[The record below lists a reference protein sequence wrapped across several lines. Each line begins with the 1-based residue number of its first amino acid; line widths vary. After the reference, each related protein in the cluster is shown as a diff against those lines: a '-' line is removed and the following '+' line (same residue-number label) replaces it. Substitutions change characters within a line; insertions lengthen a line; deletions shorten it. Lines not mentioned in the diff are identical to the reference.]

1 MLFEMDGTINV
12 HLEKAN
18 LSFTHL
24 EGAILAL
31 AHLEGAN
38 LYEAHLEG
46 ADLHR
51 THLEGTYLYKTH
63 LGGTSLRNAF
73 FDNNSVFQYVL
84 FKDEWFGSVLLAD
97 THWGGMNLS
106 LVNWRQI
113 EILGDEYEARRPKR
127 LDGKTK
133 DRDNWIRDY
142 RRAVRGYRQLATILL
157 EQGLNEDAARFS
169 YRAQLLQR
177 RVQWFQMFQRG
188 IKLRQRIQILRGWLF
203 SWFLFLLAGYGYRL
217 GRSFLAYLL
226 VISLFMALYRFIDPH
241 LVWSEAFVV
250 SMTAFHGRGFS
261 PSSFSPGDPLSIISA
276 IEAFVGLI
284 IEVTFIATLT
294 QRFFNR

>member
-1 MLFEMDGTINV
+1 MLRKLPSLFYHLLDLAPKQLLAQPTALFQQPLPADREAWRAYWDVLNQPWRTEPEIDKERQEKLALYRSIIPDPKKGIYSFKRVKLDRADIEWLLATHENGRGPVDWSDKSQRNRKWIDLRGADLRGVDLQRLPLARTLGWYDRTEWLQATSEQGVSVLFEMDCTINV

-133 DRDNWIRDY
+133 D
-142 RRAVRGYRQLATILL
+142 
-157 EQGLNEDAARFS
+157 
-169 YRAQLLQR
+169 
-177 RVQWFQMFQRG
+177 
-188 IKLRQRIQILRGWLF
+188 
-203 SWFLFLLAGYGYRL
+203 
-217 GRSFLAYLL
+217 
-226 VISLFMALYRFIDPH
+226 
-241 LVWSEAFVV
+241 
-250 SMTAFHGRGFS
+250 
-261 PSSFSPGDPLSIISA
+261 
-276 IEAFVGLI
+276 
-284 IEVTFIATLT
+284 
-294 QRFFNR
+294 FNR